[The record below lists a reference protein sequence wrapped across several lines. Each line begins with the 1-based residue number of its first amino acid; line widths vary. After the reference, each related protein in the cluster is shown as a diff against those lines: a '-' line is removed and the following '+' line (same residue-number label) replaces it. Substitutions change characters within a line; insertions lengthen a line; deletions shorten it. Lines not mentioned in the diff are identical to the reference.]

1 MIQLPPNPPP
11 GVEPGYWP
19 ADTLIAATAW
29 GEARGE
35 GLVGM
40 LAVCHVIH
48 NRMESGRSLWSS
60 PAKVCLQPWQFS
72 CWNINDPNSAKLHDP
87 QKWEPNGWLRAQVA
101 SALVRDKISEDITGG
116 ATHYCTKNLWLAAR
130 DVNHPKW
137 HDMAEIASGR
147 TVKTFEWGHHVF
159 AKAK

>member
-1 MIQLPPNPPP
+1 MLDLPNNPPP

-19 ADTLIAATAW
+19 ADTLRAATVW

-40 LAVCHVIH
+40 IAVNCVIG
-48 NRMESGRSLWSS
+48 NRVESGRSLWSTV
-60 PAKVCLQPWQFS
+60 AKVCLQPWQFS
-72 CWNINDPNSAKLHDP
+72 CWNINDPNSAKLHEP
-87 QKWEPNGWLRAQVA
+87 QKHEPNGWLKAQVA
-101 SALVRDKISEDITGG
+101 VAVVRDKICGDITNG
-116 ATHYCTKNLWLAAR
+116 ATHYCTKNLWGVPR

-137 HDMAEIASGR
+137 HDSAEIESGR
-147 TVKTFEWGHHVF
+147 TVKTFEWGNHVF

>member
-1 MIQLPPNPPP
+1 VIQLPPNPPP
-11 GVEPGYWP
+11 GIEPGYWP

-40 LAVCHVIH
+40 MAVVGVIH
-48 NRMESGRSLWSS
+48 NRIASGRSLWTT

-72 CWNINDPNSAKLHDP
+72 CWNANDPNASRLHEP
-87 QKWEPNGWLRAQVA
+87 QVFEPNAWLKAQVA
-101 SALVRDKISEDITGG
+101 AALASLNICEDITGG
-116 ATHYCTKNLWLAAR
+116 ATHYCTKNLWGVPR

-137 HDMAEIASGR
+137 HDDAEIQSGR
-147 TVKTFEWGHHVF
+147 TVKTFEWKNHIF
-159 AKAK
+159 ARAR